1 MATVYINNQPVDIGN
16 EKLNLIQAA
25 FKIGVFI
32 PYYCW
37 HPALTVVASCRMCL
51 VEIGE
56 RKPDGSTVM
65 QPRVAPACQTLAR
78 DGMVVLSKSEKA
90 RFVQAQTLE
99 YLLIN
104 HPLDCPVCD
113 KAGECPLQDY
123 NRDFGNAES
132 RLIDHKNTPPN
143 KPYIGNNITLFTDRC
158 IQCSRCVRF
167 TREISGTAELQFIHR
182 GDHQEIEIFPGQPL
196 NNKLATNVVDICPV
210 GALCSKDFLYTQRV
224 WSLRTHKSVCP
235 DCSTSCS
242 IYVDGN
248 KNIVYRLRPRYNPQA
263 QGHFMCDDGRLG
275 YHYINSN
282 QRLKRPLIRR
292 DNKLLPAEWKD
303 VLSAIRRDFAEAAR
317 QDATAVVGV
326 LSPFLTCEEA
336 YLLARYLKGLSGQ
349 VRLALGPAPVVGED
363 DTYPKDS
370 KGRPVQP
377 VKFTIRAEKCPNRRG
392 VEAILRHYQGEVIRF
407 DEVLRAATA
416 GELQALYLAAGYPPR
431 GEGWVSEDQAR
442 ALDLVPLLVV
452 QDLFASPTSKRAKY
466 VLPAVSFAEK
476 EGTFVNHAGLAQMI
490 HWAVVPPDGCRADG
504 QIFLDLLERRGL
516 VHAPTLR
523 AELAREVPFFAP
535 LAHGEGNGHL
545 RQPLPVLAPY
555 GYDRQAVGH
564 LREDL
569 LSPHTAPARSGYFS
583 PPRESG
589 PEEYGIPL
597 PTAEENAPATTH

>member
-1 MATVYINNQPVDIGN
+1 
-16 EKLNLIQAA
+16 
-25 FKIGVFI
+25 
-32 PYYCW
+32 
-37 HPALTVVASCRMCL
+37 VASCRMCL

-65 QPRVAPACQTLAR
+65 QPRVVPACQTPAR
-78 DGMVVLSKSEKA
+78 DGMVVHSSSEKA
-90 RFVQAQTLE
+90 KYSQAQTLE

-123 NRDFGNAES
+123 NYDFGRAES
-132 RLIDHKNTPPN
+132 RLIDAKNTPPN
-143 KPYIGNNITLFTDRC
+143 KPYIGDNITLFTDRC

-167 TREISGTAELQFIHR
+167 TREISGTAELQFIRR
-182 GDHQEIEIFPGQPL
+182 GSHQEIDIFPGQPL
-196 NNKLATNVVDICPV
+196 NNKLATNVVDLCPV

-224 WSLRTHKSVCP
+224 WSMRTHKSVCP
-235 DCSTSCS
+235 DCSTGCS
-242 IYVDGN
+242 IHVDGN

-275 YHYINSN
+275 YHYLNSD

-292 DNKLLPAEWKD
+292 ENNLLPADWKD
-303 VLSAIRRDFAEAAR
+303 VLPAIRRDFAEAAR
-317 QDATAVVGV
+317 RDATGVMGV

-349 VRLALGPAPVVGED
+349 VRLALGPVPVVGED

-392 VEAILRHYQGEVIRF
+392 VEAILHHYQGEVIGF
-407 DEVLRAATA
+407 DEVLRAAAA
-416 GELQALYLAAGYPPR
+416 GEVQALYLAVGYPPR
-431 GEGWVSEDQAR
+431 GEGWISEDRAQ
-442 ALDLVPLLVV
+442 ALDRVSLLVV
-452 QDLFASPTSKRAKY
+452 QDLFASPASQRAKY
-466 VLPAVSFAEK
+466 ILPAVSFAEK
-476 EGTFVNHAGLAQMI
+476 EGTFVNHAGLAQRI

-504 QIFLDLLERRGL
+504 QVFLDLLERRGL

-535 LAHGEGNGHL
+535 LAQGDGSAHPSVRH
-545 RQPLPVLAPY
+545 PAPAPY
-555 GYDRQAVGH
+555 CYDPQALGH

-569 LSPHTAPARSGYFS
+569 VSPHPAPARSGYYS
-583 PPRESG
+583 PPREGGS
-589 PEEYGIPL
+589 EEYGIWL
-597 PTAEENAPATTH
+597 HAAEENPPATIR